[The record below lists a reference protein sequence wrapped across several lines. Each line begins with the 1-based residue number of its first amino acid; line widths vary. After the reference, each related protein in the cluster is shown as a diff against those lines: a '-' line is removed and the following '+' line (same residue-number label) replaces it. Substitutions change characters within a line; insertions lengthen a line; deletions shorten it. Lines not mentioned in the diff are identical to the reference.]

1 MMSEHF
7 GPGAEKIVGVE
18 VWGNKLCVP
27 HHVTLDSPKDPR
39 SVWKRIEDGL
49 RAVVGR
55 PRHLA
60 SSYSYHLPNRRE
72 TIRTF
77 VEERGARVVATLRDP
92 DQVVDSIRRRGNVS
106 VDRGKDRWAQ
116 AVRIIHRT
124 YQEYEDRV
132 LLLHFSDLVGAPE
145 PSMRAVCRLLELPF
159 DEQMLSGHAHTPQ
172 YDNDSIDASKATREV
187 PSYELEAHD
196 AKAVDLYHQLT
207 NIAREAIREPAS
219 DASAP
224 NASSTAQ

>member
-1 MMSEHF
+1 MSEHF
-7 GPGAEKIVGVE
+7 GPGAEKIVGVK

-27 HHVTLDSPKDPR
+27 HHITLDPPKDPR
-39 SVWKRIEDGL
+39 SAWKRIEDGL
-49 RAVVGR
+49 RAVVSR

-77 VEERGARVVATLRDP
+77 VEDRGARVVATLRDP

-124 YQEYEDRV
+124 YQEYENKV
-132 LLLHFSDLVGAPE
+132 LLLHFSDLVNSPE
-145 PSMRAVCRLLELPF
+145 QSMRAVCRLLELPF
-159 DEQMLSGHAHTPQ
+159 DEQMLSGHSHTPQ
-172 YDNDSIDASKATREV
+172 YENDTIDASKAIREV
-187 PSYELEAHD
+187 PSYDLAAHD
-196 AKAVDLYHQLT
+196 AEAVDLYHQLT
-207 NIAREAIREPAS
+207 KVANEAVRES
-219 DASAP
+219 VP
-224 NASSTAQ
+224 NASASTQ